1 MHPAAG
7 FDLLTNRRQQEIDQL
22 TGALNSGRTA
32 AAHFIADYGDFLVQ
46 ARPGDVEVLEGE
58 RAYQRMQH
66 FHPTKSMW
74 GMFPPDPQPARD
86 PEEST
91 DTEILKRGVDARYL
105 IVEAQVKAPRM
116 REYFDYIRRYGG
128 QVRAVPVVPLKMII
142 IDGEAAVVGIDPD
155 PEAWCVS
162 ADRPED
168 RRETE

>member
-1 MHPAAG
+1 
-7 FDLLTNRRQQEIDQL
+7 
-22 TGALNSGRTA
+22 
-32 AAHFIADYGDFLVQ
+32 
-46 ARPGDVEVLEGE
+46 
-58 RAYQRMQH
+58 
-66 FHPTKSMW
+66 MW